1 MFARASLVAAM
12 ICVTGAPLAAQ
23 TAAPPDDSGRYGLQ
37 QVRAGYLRLD
47 RQTGAVS
54 LCRERGDTWTCE
66 LVADDRAAYDDSLA
80 VLEAENAELK
90 ARVASLEARLE
101 DIVDLARRPV
111 EAEVA
116 VAAPD
121 APVTPDDNRTSDQE
135 LAENEAEM
143 DRALDFTE
151 DAMRRLFGLMREFQR
166 DMEPADDGTA
176 Q

>member
-1 MFARASLVAAM
+1 MFARASLVVAM

-66 LVADDRAAYDDSLA
+66 LVADDRAAYDDNLA
-80 VLEAENAELK
+80 MLEAENATLK
-90 ARVASLEARLE
+90 ARVTALEARLE
-101 DIVDLARRPV
+101 DIVGLARRPV
-111 EAEVA
+111 DVEAA

-121 APVTPDDNRTSDQE
+121 AEASPDGKARRNEE
-135 LAENEAEM
+135 LAAEEEEM

-166 DMEPADDGTA
+166 DMEPDSGTA